1 MIVASP
7 NVLHVAMALDCVERG
22 IPALVEKP
30 VADTVVSARRLC
42 NAVQRSGVPVLVGHH
57 RRHNPIIKT
66 VREQIAGGL
75 IGQLTAVVGLWLL
88 KKPDDY
94 FDVAWRRERG
104 GGPILINLIHDIDN
118 LRFICGEI
126 AEVQALTSN
135 KVRGFAVEDTAALL
149 LRFANGAIGTVTVS
163 DATPAPWSWE
173 LASGENAAYPEAGP
187 ALLPLRRDQRL
198 AVRTHHADVVLSRR
212 ERMVRAAGAR
222 RRGHWCARSAGRAAQ
237 AFPCRHRPPRDA
249 IDFGRGCHGHP
260 CRRGSRKRSGANR
273 DPGFAG
279 PDHGAGRMN
288 KRSIATVSLSGP
300 LDEKL
305 RAIAAAGFDTVEIF
319 ENDLLSF
326 GASPRE
332 VGQRCRDL
340 GLSICAFQPF
350 RDFEGMP
357 EPQRARGFA
366 RAERKFDLMQELQTD
381 LLLICSSVSPVSLG
395 GIDRAAADFREL
407 GELAA
412 RRGLR
417 VGYEALAWGR
427 HVSDH
432 RDAWEI
438 VRRADHKS
446 IGLILDS
453 FHTLA
458 PKLPTGSIRSIPA
471 DKIFLVQLADA
482 PKLELDILSWSRHFR
497 CFPGQGDLPVR
508 EFMEAVAATGYAGPL
523 SLEIFNDQFRAGAAT
538 RTAIDGMR
546 SLLLLQDQLAAARP
560 DGALAPKARS
570 HGVGFIEFAV
580 NETKADSARRA
591 VRPARVSQD
600 RAAPQQGGRA
610 VVAGRN
616 RTRHQLRER
625 RLCAFALRHPW
636 ARCLRHCARRRQ
648 RRPRHGPRRGTE
660 DADLLTAGRT
670 G

>member
-1 MIVASP
+1 
-7 NVLHVAMALDCVERG
+7 
-22 IPALVEKP
+22 
-30 VADTVVSARRLC
+30 
-42 NAVQRSGVPVLVGHH
+42 
-57 RRHNPIIKT
+57 
-66 VREQIAGGL
+66 
-75 IGQLTAVVGLWLL
+75 
-88 KKPDDY
+88 
-94 FDVAWRRERG
+94 
-104 GGPILINLIHDIDN
+104 
-118 LRFICGEI
+118 
-126 AEVQALTSN
+126 
-135 KVRGFAVEDTAALL
+135 
-149 LRFANGAIGTVTVS
+149 
-163 DATPAPWSWE
+163 
-173 LASGENAAYPEAGP
+173 
-187 ALLPLRRDQRL
+187 
-198 AVRTHHADVVLSRR
+198 
-212 ERMVRAAGAR
+212 
-222 RRGHWCARSAGRAAQ
+222 
-237 AFPCRHRPPRDA
+237 
-249 IDFGRGCHGHP
+249 
-260 CRRGSRKRSGANR
+260 
-273 DPGFAG
+273 
-279 PDHGAGRMN
+279 MN

-332 VGQRCRDL
+332 VAQRCGDL
-340 GLSICAFQPF
+340 GLAICAFQPF

-395 GIDRAAADFREL
+395 GIDRAADDFRAL
-407 GELAA
+407 GELAEK
-412 RRGLR
+412 RGLR

-458 PKLPTGSIRSIPA
+458 PQLPTGSIRAIPA

-482 PKLELDILSWSRHFR
+482 PRLELDMLSWSRHFR

-508 EFMEAVAATGYAGPL
+508 EFMDAVMATGYAGPL

-560 DGALAPKARS
+560 DGSQGALAPKARA

-580 NETKADSARRA
+580 NETKATALADLFGQLGFRRTGLHRSKAVERWSQGGIELVINCESDGFAHSHYVTHGPGVCAIALDVDSADRAMERATALKTRTFTQPVGAGELEIPAIHGVGGSLLYFLDQAGKNWDTDFEQIPSDARADALLAVDHIAQSMPYDEMLSWLLFYTGILDLERLPQMEIADPRGLVQSQAVVNGDQSLRFVLNGSSANRTLPARFISEFFGSGVQHVAFTCRDIFAAVAEMRKRGADFLDIPENYYDDIEAKYDLAPELMAQLRTNHILYDREGDGEFFQVYTHIFDERFFFEIVERRDYQGFGA
-591 VRPARVSQD
+591 ANAGIRLAAQAREVRPVSMPRV
-600 RAAPQQGGRA
+600 
-610 VVAGRN
+610 
-616 RTRHQLRER
+616 
-625 RLCAFALRHPW
+625 
-636 ARCLRHCARRRQ
+636 
-648 RRPRHGPRRGTE
+648 
-660 DADLLTAGRT
+660 
-670 G
+670 